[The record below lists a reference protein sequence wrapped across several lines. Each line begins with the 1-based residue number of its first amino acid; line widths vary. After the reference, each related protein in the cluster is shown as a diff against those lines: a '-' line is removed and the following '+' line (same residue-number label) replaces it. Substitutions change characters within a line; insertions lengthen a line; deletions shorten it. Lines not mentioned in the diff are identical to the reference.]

1 MLNKIKQ
8 IALSN
13 LNNKEALVA
22 SSLLGIF
29 AEIPN
34 GSFDKNIDLVLV
46 LSECI
51 TIEGLRLG
59 EFKDE
64 PVDEL
69 INIFNFEFGK
79 LSLNISINT
88 HINIAAEIEV
98 KFDYQIDNTFK
109 INNDLQ
115 IVTQHYLKLF
125 QRQYRYETL
134 NFNITEDDN
143 YRMRYNTQNFI
154 FFNVGFNR
162 FLHNTFKYQYTFTFA
177 QFVQFIVEYTIIE
190 HLVDITGIQLYKD
203 IWIDFRRNFVKPY
216 SYTLYEQNRQPPY
229 YVNMELPKY

>member
-13 LNNKEALVA
+13 GNNKEALVA

-34 GSFDKNIDLVLV
+34 GSFDKNIDLVLA

-51 TIEGLRLG
+51 TIEALRLH
-59 EFKDE
+59 EFDDE
-64 PVDEL
+64 PVDDL

-79 LSLNISINT
+79 LSLNLRHSNGSHSIHRT
-88 HINIAAEIEV
+88 EI
-98 KFDYQIDNTFK
+98 KFDYEIDSTFNT
-109 INNDLQ
+109 NNDLQ
-115 IVTQHYLKLF
+115 IVTKHFMKLLG
-125 QRQYRYETL
+125 RQFRYETL
-134 NFNITEDDN
+134 NFNITEDDVW
-143 YRMRYNTQNFI
+143 RMQYNSQNFI
-154 FFNVGFNR
+154 FFNIGFNR
-162 FLHNTFKYQYTFTFA
+162 FLHATYKHQYEFTFA

-190 HLVDITGIQLYKD
+190 HLVDITHIQLYKD

-216 SYTLYEQNRQPPY
+216 SYTLYEQNRRLPY
-229 YVNMELPKY
+229 IDNERPKY